1 MIKVIRPHKMEALT
15 DDSAVELGGGT
26 ADIYWFRISGSGG
39 ARDLYCSEWKAL
51 KVIGPLGPTP
61 KQSI

>member
-1 MIKVIRPHKMEALT
+1 MEALT